1 MQYLLDTHAILWYVD
16 ADARLPLTLRDK
28 IDASEC
34 FYSIASLW
42 EIAIKQSLG
51 RLNASISIFDYDQLC
66 RQAGFCCLPIKPSHL
81 ERIKALPSIHR
92 DPFDRLLVSQA
103 QEEGLVIVT
112 TDGLIPQYPVMTVW

>member
-1 MQYLLDTHAILWYVD
+1 MRYHLDTHAILWYVD
-16 ADARLPLTLRDK
+16 ADARLPLALRDK

-51 RLNASISIFDYDQLC
+51 RLNASISIFDYDRLC

-81 ERIKALPSIHR
+81 ERIKALPPVHR

-112 TDGLIPQYPVMTVW
+112 TDGLIPQYPVITVW